1 MQNNP
6 PTVAI
11 IEDNADLREELIF
24 FLQHKKFSVWGAE
37 SAEIFWKQL
46 HNNHTDIVLVDLAL
60 PGEDGFSVVEH
71 LNKIGG
77 RGVIII
83 TARGQQQ
90 ERLQGLSLGADL
102 FLVKPVNFAELAV
115 AISTLWKRL
124 AQSPATPLSQSSYND
139 GWQLLKTEQILC
151 SPRGEQLKLSAK
163 EYLFMQTLGRH
174 ANEVLSREELHNLM
188 FEYEELPDLHRI
200 DVILNRLRNKA
211 KSKEVA
217 LPVRSIF
224 GKGLVFKGKITEI

>member
-1 MQNNP
+1 MQNNQP
-6 PTVAI
+6 KVAI

-46 HNNHTDIVLVDLAL
+46 HGNQADIVLVDLEL
-60 PGEDGFSVVEH
+60 PGEDGFSVVEY

-77 RGVIII
+77 LGVIIM

-90 ERLQGLSLGADL
+90 ERLHGLSLGADL
-102 FLVKPVNFAELAV
+102 FLVKPVNFAELAE
-115 AISTLWKRL
+115 AINALWQRRGQPH
-124 AQSPATPLSQSSYND
+124 ARPLSLSSNTD
-139 GWQLLKTEQILC
+139 CWQLLRTTQILC
-151 SPRGEQLKLSAK
+151 SPSGEHIKLSAK
-163 EYLFMQTLGRH
+163 EYTFMHTLGRH

-188 FEYEELPDLHRI
+188 FEYEDIPDLHRI

-211 KSKEVA
+211 KNKEVA

-224 GKGLVFKGKITEI
+224 GKGLVFKGKIIEI